1 MKKFLKFIF
10 LIFLVVIIFS
20 LVKSSSIMGGVD
32 DLIGL
37 VFNKEKTDD
46 MDELYKNIEKHK
58 DDNEKINWLYENFD
72 SLTDSEIYL
81 VGNDID
87 TCEFVYNLKNG
98 IVDFEY
104 YPGES
109 VNYGRLTP
117 YFLQWD
123 NRWAYNN
130 LGNSNIGFAGCGPT
144 SMAMVLKRLNPNLD
158 ISPLNIAQD
167 AQSYMGS
174 EGIEWKFF
182 ADEANKY
189 GHNIE
194 NIENDKDAMINALDR
209 GSLIVSVNKGYFT
222 LFGHILVID
231 SYKNGR
237 FVINDPNSM
246 KNSEKSWSYNSI
258 KDQIANIWLV
268 Y

>member
-1 MKKFLKFIF
+1 M
-10 LIFLVVIIFS
+10 
-20 LVKSSSIMGGVD
+20 
-32 DLIGL
+32 IGL
-37 VFNKEKTDD
+37 IFNKEKTDD

-158 ISPLNIAQD
+158 ISPSNIAQD
-167 AQSYMGS
+167 VNL
-174 EGIEWKFF
+174 IWKVKALSGNFLLMRLINM
-182 ADEANKY
+182 AIILK
-189 GHNIE
+189 IL
-194 NIENDKDAMINALDR
+194 KMI
-209 GSLIVSVNKGYFT
+209 KT
-222 LFGHILVID
+222 L
-231 SYKNGR
+231 
-237 FVINDPNSM
+237 
-246 KNSEKSWSYNSI
+246 
-258 KDQIANIWLV
+258 
-268 Y
+268 